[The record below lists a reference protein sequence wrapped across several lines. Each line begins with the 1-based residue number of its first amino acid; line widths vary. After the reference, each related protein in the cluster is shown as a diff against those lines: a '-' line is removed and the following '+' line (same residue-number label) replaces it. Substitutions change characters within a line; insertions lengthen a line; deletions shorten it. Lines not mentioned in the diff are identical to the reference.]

1 MSKFSE
7 EDYETLL
14 DDVSSMNDL
23 TRFDDLNAGHKF
35 EDKQKPRQI
44 STTSEASETLINR
57 TVGPRRDQL
66 PRPKNAVTVFK
77 PLLYPNVSIQSK

>member
-35 EDKQKPRQI
+35 EDKKLRQI

-66 PRPKNAVTVFK
+66 PRTKNVVTVFK